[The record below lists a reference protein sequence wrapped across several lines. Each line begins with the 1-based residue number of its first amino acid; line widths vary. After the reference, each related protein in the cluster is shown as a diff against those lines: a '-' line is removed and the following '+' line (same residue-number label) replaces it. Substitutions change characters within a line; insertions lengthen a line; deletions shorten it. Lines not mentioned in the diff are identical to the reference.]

1 MWGRSM
7 IECAVNACRMT
18 VAATPLVF
26 ALAVFVAAPG
36 AAIAQGAV
44 SARDLQT
51 RCVVNSIP
59 NATALTV
66 SWTGECNNG
75 RASGVGDVIAF
86 SAGKLRYILRGQFRD
101 GDLIKQENVRDCA
114 GNVCADDVP
123 RSLLRLHEQVA
134 AAGPAVPATASA
146 GVGTAPPAVAPTPT
160 AVREVVA
167 VDGVYR
173 GQITSDP
180 VTGALSGT
188 VRAQYNDGRSFE
200 GTLRNSRK
208 EGAGTYAWPDGQR
221 YSGQWRDDLQDG
233 KGTLTFA
240 NGDVY
245 EGDFVRNERTGVG
258 TLRYKNGGSYTGQ
271 WLRGARDGRGV
282 EEWPNGQRYDGTWK
296 NNRKDGAG
304 TMRFPDGDSYDGDWR
319 DDRATG
325 KGDIL
330 FASGDSYTGDVRD
343 GVAHGQGI
351 MRWGSGDRFEGE
363 FDAGKPTARG
373 VMTFL
378 AEVAAASLPV
388 AEPAPVAPVQ
398 PAAAVTA
405 TPAAPS
411 RASLCAAAFNA
422 ARDSAALKR
431 FVDSFPDDEC
441 GRHALAKQKIAAWEE
456 QAKVAARAA
465 SKALEE
471 RQANARAFVGST
483 VAFRQEFPFCV
494 SGTGANCQRV
504 VYVFDVKAKVRDV
517 DVQKGRAQVQI
528 SEVTSLGNEKG
539 APSQLFAEGR
549 SAATADF
556 RSRSVGTVAS
566 KTFAE
571 IGLSGL

>member
-1 MWGRSM
+1 MS
-7 IECAVNACRMT
+7 ECAVKARRT
-18 VAATPLVF
+18 GVAAAPAIAVLTAF
-26 ALAVFVAAPG
+26 AVAPAP
-36 AAIAQGAV
+36 ALAQGAV

-51 RCVVNSIP
+51 RCIVNSIP
-59 NATALTV
+59 NAEALTV
-66 SWTGECNNG
+66 SWTGECNAG
-75 RASGVGDVIAF
+75 RANGVGDVIAF

-101 GDLIKQENVRDCA
+101 GDLLRQENVRDCA

-123 RSLLRLHEQVA
+123 RSLLRLHEQAAVASAASPPASSAGAVVA
-134 AAGPAVPATASA
+134 A
-146 GVGTAPPAVAPTPT
+146 PPVAAPTQSE
-160 AVREVVA
+160 VRA

-173 GQITSDP
+173 GQITVDP
-180 VTGALSGT
+180 RTGALSGE

-208 EGAGTYAWPDGQR
+208 EGFGTYAWPDGQR
-221 YSGQWRDDLQDG
+221 YRGQWRDDLQDG

-245 EGDFVRNERTGVG
+245 EGDFVRNERTGTG

-282 EEWPNGQRYDGTWK
+282 EEWPNGQRYDGSWK
-296 NNRKDGAG
+296 NNRKDGSG
-304 TMRFPDGDSYDGDWR
+304 NMRFPDGDSYDGDWR

-330 FASGDSYTGDVRD
+330 FASGDSYTGEVRD

-373 VMTFL
+373 TMTFL
-378 AEVAAASLPV
+378 AEVAAASLPA
-388 AEPAPVAPVQ
+388 AEPEPVVPAP
-398 PAAAVTA
+398 PAAAPTA

-411 RASLCAAAFNA
+411 RTSLCAAAFNA

-441 GRHALAKQKIAAWEE
+441 GRHALARQKIATWEE
-456 QAKVAARAA
+456 QARVAARAA

-494 SGTGANCQRV
+494 SGTGASCQRV

-556 RSRSVGTVAS
+556 RTRTVGTVAS

-571 IGLSGL
+571 VGLAGL

>member
-1 MWGRSM
+1 MSK
-7 IECAVNACRMT
+7 CAVKARRAG
-18 VAATPLVF
+18 VAATPVVVALAAF
-26 ALAVFVAAPG
+26 ALAPAP
-36 AAIAQGAV
+36 ALSQGAV

-51 RCVVNSIP
+51 HCVVNSIP
-59 NATALTV
+59 NADALTV
-66 SWTGECNNG
+66 SWTGECSNG
-75 RASGVGDVIAF
+75 LANGFGDVIAF
-86 SAGKLRYILRGQFRD
+86 SAGKLRYILRGQFRN
-101 GDLIKQENVRDCA
+101 GDLQRQENVRDCA

-123 RSLLRLHEQVA
+123 RSLLRLHEHA
-134 AAGPAVPATASA
+134 AAAASPPASPVS
-146 GVGTAPPAVAPTPT
+146 GTAAVAPAAVPT
-160 AVREVVA
+160 QSEVRA
-167 VDGVYR
+167 VDGTYR
-173 GQITSDP
+173 GKITVDP
-180 VTGALSGT
+180 RTGALSGE

-208 EGAGTYAWPDGQR
+208 EGMGTYVWPDGQR

-245 EGDFVRNERTGVG
+245 EGDFLKNERTGTG

-296 NNRKDGAG
+296 NNRKDGSG
-304 TMRFPDGDSYDGDWR
+304 SMRFPDGDTYDGDWR

-330 FASGDSYTGDVRD
+330 FASGDSYTGSVRD

-363 FDAGKPTARG
+363 FDGGKPTERG

-378 AEVAAASLPV
+378 AEVAAASLPA
-388 AEPAPVAPVQ
+388 AEPAPPPPVL
-398 PAAAVTA
+398 PAATPEAA
-405 TPAAPS
+405 TSPAAPS
-411 RASLCAAAFNA
+411 RANLCATAYNA
-422 ARDSAALKR
+422 ARDIAALKR

-456 QAKVAARAA
+456 QARVAARAA

-471 RQANARAFVGST
+471 RQANARAFVGSA

-494 SGTGANCQRV
+494 SGTGASCQRV

-539 APSQLFAEGR
+539 APSQLFSEGR

-556 RSRSVGTVAS
+556 RSRVVGTVVS
-566 KTFAE
+566 KTFTE
-571 IGLSGL
+571 VGLAGL